1 MDEMQGKTILVTG
14 STDGIGKQTALELAK
29 MGGSVIVHGRNTK
42 RAQIT
47 AEEIRSLTGAEVDFV
62 VGDYSSLAQVRQ
74 MAADVLNKAKRLD
87 VLINNAG
94 VYMLDRQISGDGFE
108 LSWQINHLAPYLLTT
123 LLLDRV
129 KSSTPARIVNVASIA
144 HNQARLDYE
153 NLQGEKEFKPYRV
166 YCLSKLGNVISTI
179 YLAEKL
185 AGTDVTV
192 NCLHPGVV
200 ETKLLQKGFN
210 MQGTTLEKGA
220 QTPLFLATSPSVEGV
235 TGKYFDDCR
244 EVTPSSVS
252 LDAAERQRFM
262 DVTNKMLGL

>member
-1 MDEMQGKTILVTG
+1 MQGKTVLVTG
-14 STDGIGKQTALELAK
+14 STDGIGRQTALELAK
-29 MGGSVIVHGRNTK
+29 MGASVIVHGRNTK

-47 AEEIRSLTGAEVDFV
+47 AGEIKSLTGMEVDFV
-62 VGDYSSLAQVRQ
+62 VGDYSSLAQVRK
-74 MAADVLNKAKRLD
+74 MADDVLEKVERLD

-94 VYMLDRQISGDGFE
+94 VYMLDRQVTDDGFE
-108 LSWQINHLAPYLLTT
+108 MSWQINHLAPYLLTS
-123 LLLDRV
+123 LLLERI
-129 KSSTPARIVNVASIA
+129 KASTPARIVNVASIA

-153 NLQGEKEFKPYRV
+153 NLQGEKEFKPYRI
-166 YCLSKLGNVISTI
+166 YCLSKLGNVISTLF
-179 YLAEKL
+179 LAEKL

-200 ETKLLQKGFN
+200 ETKLLKKGFN
-210 MQGTTLEKGA
+210 MQGTSLESGA
-220 QTPLFLATSPSVEGV
+220 QTSLFLATSPSVEGV

-244 EVTPSSVS
+244 EVSPSPVS

>member
-1 MDEMQGKTILVTG
+1 MLGKTVLVTG

-29 MGGSVIVHGRNTK
+29 MGASVIVHGRNIN
-42 RAQIT
+42 RAQKT
-47 AEEIRSLTGAEVDFV
+47 AGEISSLTGVAVNFV
-62 VGDYSSLAQVRQ
+62 VGDFTSLDQVRQ
-74 MAADVLNKAKRLD
+74 LADDVLKKVERLD
-87 VLINNAG
+87 VLVNNAG
-94 VYMLDRQISGDGFE
+94 VYMLERQMTGDGFE
-108 LSWQINHLAPYLLTT
+108 MSWQINHLAPYLLTS
-123 LLLDRV
+123 LLLERM
-129 KSSTPARIVNVASIA
+129 KSSAPARIVNVASIA

-185 AGTDVTV
+185 AGTEVTV

-200 ETKLLQKGFN
+200 ETKLLRTGFN
-210 MQGTTLEKGA
+210 MQGATLESGA
-220 QTPLFLATSPSVEGV
+220 QTSLFLATSPSVEGV

-244 EVTPSSVS
+244 EVSPSPVS
-252 LDAAERQRFM
+252 LDPVERQRFM